1 MYVLVSLLVV
11 TLFVGALVDIIMSEQ
26 GHIKH
31 LPKFLWII
39 IVILMP
45 LIGSVLWFA
54 IGREYARPADRGGFG
69 DPRRREQPTPAVGD
83 SLPGNSLSRN
93 SLPGSSMLGYSGR
106 DDSGL
111 SKTERELAALERE
124 IAASEK
130 ADRIRRLEDELR
142 ARREI
147 ENPGD

>member
-1 MYVLVSLLVV
+1 MYVLLSVLLFA
-11 TLFVGALVDIIMSEQ
+11 LFVGALVDIIMSDQ

-45 LIGSVLWFA
+45 LVGSILWFA
-54 IGREYARPADRGGFG
+54 IGREYARPIDRGGFG
-69 DPRRREQPTPAVGD
+69 DPRRRVRPAPTE
-83 SLPGNSLSRN
+83 GNSVLYSQ
-93 SLPGSSMLGYSGR
+93 LPGSSVLGYSGR
-106 DDSGL
+106 DDPGL

-130 ADRIRRLEDELR
+130 EDRIRRLEEKLR